1 MATWLSGCTMRHS
14 LLLIWTTLLVLLP
27 SYLFA
32 DRIETKDGSII
43 YGKVIGA
50 LDGNLS
56 FETSYSCIVQ
66 IPLKEVV
73 SLSSSANISVRDE
86 ENNTI
91 FGQSIPQPKN
101 RLNLRNDSRSSN
113 IAFSNVQHIWTE
125 DSVDPWVMQAEEKK
139 LELLMKWKS
148 SIGFDLVGSSG
159 NSDSLG
165 IGLRLDS
172 TYSNKFNELDL
183 FLSYNTQTTNGNTE
197 TDETKG
203 GVAYDSLFEE
213 RLAWYVRTDM
223 EHDPIEQINLR
234 STGALGLK
242 YDLSENEKYQVSTRL
257 GTAVRYEDSTALRTE
272 EKIDPA
278 LDFGLEYTHL
288 LIESLLLE
296 SELTLL
302 PKIEDFSDYL
312 FNHDTA
318 IIFPILEDNSW
329 YIRSGLSGT
338 FDSIPKDDTEKMD
351 MKYYFRVV
359 YDFE

>member
-14 LLLIWTTLLVLLP
+14 LLLIWTSLLVLLP

-139 LELLMKWKS
+139 LELKQKVDEARKRLL
-148 SIGFDLVGSSG
+148 DLVRP
-159 NSDSLG
+159 DQKPKL
-165 IGLRLDS
+165 
-172 TYSNKFNELDL
+172 E
-183 FLSYNTQTTNGNTE
+183 
-197 TDETKG
+197 
-203 GVAYDSLFEE
+203 
-213 RLAWYVRTDM
+213 
-223 EHDPIEQINLR
+223 
-234 STGALGLK
+234 
-242 YDLSENEKYQVSTRL
+242 EKY
-257 GTAVRYEDSTALRTE
+257 
-272 EKIDPA
+272 
-278 LDFGLEYTHL
+278 LEL
-288 LIESLLLE
+288 VDDKKEQEMIQ
-296 SELTLL
+296 
-302 PKIEDFSDYL
+302 
-312 FNHDTA
+312 
-318 IIFPILEDNSW
+318 IFRAEQ
-329 YIRSGLSGT
+329 R
-338 FDSIPKDDTEKMD
+338 KK
-351 MKYYFRVV
+351 K
-359 YDFE
+359 

>member
-1 MATWLSGCTMRHS
+1 MATWLNGSTMRHS
-14 LLLIWTTLLVLLP
+14 FHLIWISLLVLLP
-27 SYLFA
+27 FFLFA

-50 LDGNLS
+50 REGNLS
-56 FETSYSCIVQ
+56 FETSYSSMIQV
-66 IPLKEVV
+66 PLDELV
-73 SLSSSANISVRDE
+73 SLSSSENISVRDE

-91 FGQSIPQPKN
+91 FGQSIPLPKN
-101 RLNLRNDSRSSN
+101 RLNLRSDTRSSN
-113 IAFSNVQHIWTE
+113 IDFSNIQHIWTVE
-125 DSVDPWVMQAEEKK
+125 SVDPWVMQAEEEK
-139 LELLMKWKS
+139 LELLMKWKNS
-148 SIGFDLVGSSG
+148 VGFDLVGSSG

-172 TYSNKFNELDL
+172 TYSNKLNELDL
-183 FLSYNTQTTNGNTE
+183 FLSYNTQTTNGATE

-203 GVAYDSLFEE
+203 GVAYDSLFED

-257 GTAVRYEDSTALRTE
+257 GTAVRYEDSTIDRIK

-278 LDFGLEYTHL
+278 LDFGLEYSHL
-288 LIESLLLE
+288 FIESLLLE

-302 PKIEDFSDYL
+302 PKIDDFSDYL

-338 FDSIPKDDTEKMD
+338 FDSIPKHDTEKMD